1 MRFVAAL
8 GELGHAAVGRKVER
22 LKGLHSLGKRQIRWR
37 IKGHKLKATET
48 IGDSLL
54 DRVEVPATGEQLTV
68 DLDVWHADLPVS
80 RHRKHLATAGD
91 EFGTSPDYSPTVELL
106 GNEPSARVGTQPVGQ
121 QRHFHAQKFADFFQ
135 IGKSKRKKMVK
146 ISLTNE
152 AEFRRMVEQYA
163 AKTGKGLERGVK
175 EIAMSSAR
183 ALAQKVQPFGLGKDK
198 GAKFIANIG
207 RQIDQAYIGVNLGAY
222 PATNSMEEAHMSQRK
237 NGKIRPR
244 KFRKE
249 RGQPWLKLITQA
261 QKEEYKRKIQKK
273 AGRAKG
279 AWVQAGNSLNA
290 GKMSGVPDWIKRH
303 ATSGYGGSSV
313 TGFGL
318 DTVVELYNKTPYLRS
333 IQRDRDVQA
342 ALITGRKN
350 GFKRLQTIL
359 EKLNKTV

>member
-8 GELGHAAVGRKVER
+8 GELGDPAVCRKVER
-22 LKGLHSLGKRQIRWR
+22 LKALDALGKRQIRWR
-37 IKGHKLKATET
+37 IEGHKLKAAET
-48 IGDSLL
+48 IGDALL
-54 DRVEVPATGEQLTV
+54 DRVEVAATGKQLAI
-68 DLDVWHADLPVS
+68 DLDVWHSDLPVT
-80 RHRKHLATAGD
+80 RHRKYLAAAGHKL
-91 EFGTSPDYSPTVELL
+91 GASPDHAPAVELL
-106 GNEPSARVGTQPVGQ
+106 GNEPSARVSTQPVGQ
-121 QRHFHAQKFADFFQ
+121 QRHFHAQESGVFFW
-135 IGKSKRKKMVK
+135 IGNPKTKKVVK

-198 GAKFIANIG
+198 GEKFIANIG

-222 PATNSMEEAHMSQRK
+222 PATNSMEEAHMIQRK

-249 RGQPWLKLITQA
+249 KGQPWLKLITQA

-279 AWVQAGNSLNA
+279 AWVQAGNSLNS

-303 ATSGYGGSSV
+303 ATSAYGGSV
-313 TGFGL
+313 ITGMGL

-350 GFKRLQTIL
+350 GFKRLKTIL
-359 EKLNKTV
+359 EKLNKTI